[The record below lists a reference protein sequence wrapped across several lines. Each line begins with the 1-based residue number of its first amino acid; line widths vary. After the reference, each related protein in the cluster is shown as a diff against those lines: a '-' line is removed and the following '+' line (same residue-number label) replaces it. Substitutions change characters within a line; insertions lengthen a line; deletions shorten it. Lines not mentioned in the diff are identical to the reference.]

1 MRIIIAFL
9 FFASVVLEIPALAI
23 VAMWTGFI
31 GGVL

>member
-1 MRIIIAFL
+1 MRTLIAIL
-9 FFASVVLEIPALAI
+9 FFLAVVLEIPALAI